1 MRGARVHDGIWEF
14 VWVCEGQSGCERGER
29 EVVQVYVRS
38 IIPARMRRVLIIC
51 YVHDRDQLS
60 WKGVSGGYQP
70 MGCGW
75 QNDDPSNSLVIVAAC
90 NFACGF

>member
-1 MRGARVHDGIWEF
+1 VRDGIWEF

-29 EVVQVYVRS
+29 EIVQVYVRL

-60 WKGVSGGYQP
+60 WKSV
-70 MGCGW
+70 
-75 QNDDPSNSLVIVAAC
+75 SLVDINLWDVVGKMMIRATRL
-90 NFACGF
+90 